1 MSRIKGRA
9 FPDRTLPPLDL
20 RKDYLCRSGEISKSR
35 VSALPRAI
43 PGKFVTKDP
52 HGVSSASGRC
62 PLGNTH
68 VPLAF
73 RDETIVEARRVPN

>member
-1 MSRIKGRA
+1 METRQVHTLARIIFVEPA
-9 FPDRTLPPLDL
+9 
-20 RKDYLCRSGEISKSR
+20 RSAKVG

-73 RDETIVEARRVPN
+73 RDETIVEARRAPN